1 MKKLLLLAS
10 VISQAALFAADYSQM
25 SIEEMNQMRGRV
37 QAQEREEFQK
47 AYQEKLQKL
56 PVEERA
62 KYMGK
67 PENITPG
74 SGQNANGQGLG
85 GQQRLKDGS
94 GMGQGRGGSMR
105 GGGRGGR

>member
-1 MKKLLLLAS
+1 MKKLLLFAFA
-10 VISQAALFAADYSQM
+10 VSQAALFAADYSQM

-56 PVEERA
+56 SIEERA
-62 KYMGK
+62 KYMGR

-94 GMGQGRGGSMR
+94 GMGQGRGGHMR